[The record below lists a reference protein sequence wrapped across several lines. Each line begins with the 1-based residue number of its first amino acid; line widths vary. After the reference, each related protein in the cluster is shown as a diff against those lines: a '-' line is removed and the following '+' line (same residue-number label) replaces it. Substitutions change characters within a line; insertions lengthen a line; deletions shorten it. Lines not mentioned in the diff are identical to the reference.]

1 MCPRGVERNSTHSD
15 RLPSHPVRIAFAG
28 TAEFAVPSL
37 RACNARH
44 QVVAAVTQPARPGS
58 RGRPAPRPVAD
69 AAVQLGIPVLQPERI
84 RSGPVVEEIL
94 GLEADVL
101 VVAAY
106 GQIVPRTL
114 LDGHRFGG
122 VNVHA
127 SLLPRWRGA
136 APIARAILAG
146 DTVTGVCIMRMEAGL
161 DTGPVYARREVPID
175 AGATTTGLT
184 ETLAI
189 AGAEELVAVLA
200 TLERGTAAATPQ
212 PEEGMRYA
220 ARLTR
225 GDGLLDWEASS
236 AEEVDRMVRALNPWP
251 GVTADLA
258 GVAVRILRGRR
269 IAGRQSEM
277 SGVAGPVLGAA
288 AASPG
293 SVVRTEGEAALVATA
308 AGLYRVDAVQPPG
321 RRAMSAAAFLRGRR

>member
-1 MCPRGVERNSTHSD
+1 
-15 RLPSHPVRIAFAG
+15 VRIVFAG
-28 TAEFAVPSL
+28 TADFAVPSL

-44 QVVAAVTQPARPGS
+44 EVLAAVTQPARPGS

-69 AAVQLGIPVLQPERI
+69 AAQQLGIPLLQPERI

-94 GLEADVL
+94 RLGADAL

-106 GQIVPRTL
+106 GQILPRAL

-146 DTVTGVCIMRMEAGL
+146 DASTGVCIMRMEAGL
-161 DTGPVYARREVPID
+161 DTGPVYACRELPIGAD
-175 AGATTTGLT
+175 ATAAGLT
-184 ETLAI
+184 EELAI

-200 TLERGTAAATPQ
+200 ALERGTAVATPQ
-212 PEEGMRYA
+212 PEDGVTYA

-225 GDGLLDWEASS
+225 EDGLLDWSART
-236 AEEVDRMVRALNPWP
+236 AEEVDRMVRALTPWP
-251 GVTADLA
+251 GVTGDLT
-258 GVAVRILRGRR
+258 GVGVRIL
-269 IAGRQSEM
+269 AGRPVPAAEVEM
-277 SGVAGPVLGAA
+277 PGSAGAT
-288 AASPG
+288 PG
-293 SVVRTEGEAALVATA
+293 SVIRIEGESAAVATA
-308 AGLYRVDAVQPPG
+308 AGLYRIDMVQPPG
-321 RRAMSAAAFLRGRR
+321 RRPMSAAAYLRGRR

>member
-1 MCPRGVERNSTHSD
+1 M
-15 RLPSHPVRIAFAG
+15 RIAFAG

-44 QVVAAVTQPARPGS
+44 RVVVAVTQPARPGS

-69 AAVQLGIPVLQPERI
+69 AAEQLGIPLLQPERI

-94 GLEADVL
+94 GLGAEVL

-161 DTGPVYARREVPID
+161 DTGPVYARREVAID
-175 AGATTTGLT
+175 AEATAAGLT

-200 TLERGTAAATPQ
+200 ALERGAAAATPQ
-212 PEEGMRYA
+212 SEEGMTYA

-225 GDGLLDWEASS
+225 EDGVLDWAARS
-236 AEEVDRMVRALNPWP
+236 AVEVDRMVRALDPWP

-258 GVAVRILRGRR
+258 GVTVRILRGRP
-269 IAGRQSEM
+269 IAEWPREVPEAAG
-277 SGVAGPVLGAA
+277 SGSTPTPAP
-288 AASPG
+288 PG
-293 SVVRTEGEAALVATA
+293 SVIRAEGESVLVATA
-308 AGLYRVDAVQPPG
+308 AGLYRVDTLQPPG

>member
-1 MCPRGVERNSTHSD
+1 MQV
-15 RLPSHPVRIAFAG
+15 VFAG

-44 QVVAAVTQPARPGS
+44 QVVAAVTQPARPGD

-69 AAVQLGIPVLQPERI
+69 AAVQLGIPLLQPERI
-84 RSGPVVEEIL
+84 RAPEAVAEIL
-94 GLEADVL
+94 ALGADVL

-106 GQIVPRTL
+106 GQIVPRAL
-114 LDGHRFGG
+114 LDGHRLGG

-146 DTVTGVCIMRMEAGL
+146 DRSTGVCIMRMEAGL
-161 DTGPVYARREVPID
+161 DTGPVYTRREVPI
-175 AGATTTGLT
+175 GAAATVPGLT
-184 ETLAI
+184 ETLAV

-200 TLERGTAAATPQ
+200 GLERGTVAAVPQ
-212 PEEGMRYA
+212 PDEGVTYA

-225 GDGLLDWEASS
+225 EDGMLDWPARS
-236 AEEVDRMVRALNPWP
+236 AAEVDRMVRALDPWP
-251 GVTADLA
+251 GVTGDLA
-258 GVAVRILRGRR
+258 GMGVRIL
-269 IAGRQSEM
+269 AGRPVPAAEVEDLGS
-277 SGVAGPVLGAA
+277 AGSTSDPARA
-288 AASPG
+288 IPG
-293 SVVRTEGEAALVATA
+293 SVIRIEGESAVVATA
-308 AGLYRVDAVQPPG
+308 AGLYRIDTLQPPG

>member
-1 MCPRGVERNSTHSD
+1 
-15 RLPSHPVRIAFAG
+15 VRVVFAG

-44 QVVAAVTQPARPGS
+44 QVLAAVTQPARPGS

-69 AAVQLGIPVLQPERI
+69 AAAQLGIPLLQPERI
-84 RSGPVVEEIL
+84 RSSDVVAEML
-94 GLEADVL
+94 GLGADVL

-106 GQIVPRTL
+106 GQIVPRAL

-146 DTVTGVCIMRMEAGL
+146 DPSTGVCIMRMEAGL
-161 DTGPVYARREVPID
+161 DTGPVYACREVPID
-175 AGATTTGLT
+175 GATTASSLT

-200 TLERGTAAATPQ
+200 ALERGAAAATPQ
-212 PEEGMRYA
+212 PEDGVTYA

-225 GDGLLDWEASS
+225 EEGLLDWS
-236 AEEVDRMVRALNPWP
+236 ARTANEVDRMVRALTPWP
-251 GVTADLA
+251 GVTGDLA
-258 GVAVRILRGRR
+258 GVGVRIL
-269 IAGRQSEM
+269 AGRPVPAAEVEPP
-277 SGVAGPVLGAA
+277 GLAGAI
-288 AASPG
+288 PG
-293 SVVRTEGEAALVATA
+293 SVIRIEGESALVATA
-308 AGLYRVDAVQPPG
+308 AGLYRVDTLQPPG
-321 RRAMSAAAFLRGRR
+321 RRIMSAAAFLRGRR

>member
-1 MCPRGVERNSTHSD
+1 
-15 RLPSHPVRIAFAG
+15 
-28 TAEFAVPSL
+28 
-37 RACNARH
+37 
-44 QVVAAVTQPARPGS
+44 VTQPARPGS

-69 AAVQLGIPVLQPERI
+69 AAEQLGIPLLQPERI

-94 GLEADVL
+94 GLGADVL

-106 GQIVPRTL
+106 GQILPGVL

-146 DTVTGVCIMRMEAGL
+146 DPSTGVCIMRMEAGL
-161 DTGPVYARREVPID
+161 DTGPVYATREVPID
-175 AGATTTGLT
+175 AETTAGGLT

-200 TLERGTAAATPQ
+200 ALERGTAAATPQ
-212 PEEGMRYA
+212 PVDGVTYA

-225 GDGLLDWEASS
+225 EDGLLDWSART
-236 AEEVDRMVRALNPWP
+236 AEEVDLMVRALTPWP
-251 GVTADLA
+251 GVTGDLA
-258 GVAVRILRGRR
+258 GVGVRILAGRPVREDAIAGGEGGTVPGSAATTPGTVVR
-269 IAGRQSEM
+269 IAGESA
-277 SGVAGPVLGAA
+277 V
-288 AASPG
+288 
-293 SVVRTEGEAALVATA
+293 VATA
-308 AGLYRVDAVQPPG
+308 AGLYRIDMVQPPG
-321 RRAMSAAAFLRGRR
+321 RRPMSVAAYLRGRR